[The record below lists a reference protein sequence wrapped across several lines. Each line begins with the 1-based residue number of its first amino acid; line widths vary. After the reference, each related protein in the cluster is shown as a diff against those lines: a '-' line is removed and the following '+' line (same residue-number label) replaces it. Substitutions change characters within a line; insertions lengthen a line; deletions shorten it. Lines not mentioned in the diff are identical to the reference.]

1 MTLAG
6 EVAVVTGAAQGLGA
20 AIADALE
27 AEGARVA
34 RTDLARGAATGV
46 VYELDVTD
54 RGSVERALAEIA
66 ERLGEPTILVS
77 NAGINRI
84 GPSETLPEERWQE
97 VVDINLTGAFRCAQ
111 AAGVRMLAAG
121 RGSIVNV
128 ASISAFVGMPGRA
141 AYCATKAGV
150 VALTRVLAVEWAAR
164 GVRVNAVAPGYVG
177 TPMVEQALEAGL
189 LAADELADR
198 TPFAGFDPDAW
209 TANGAAEIADTVVFL
224 ASPAARYVTG
234 QTLVVDGGYLAYG
247 APGPATAV
255 PTASFL

>member
-1 MTLAG
+1 VTLAG
-6 EVAVVTGAAQGLGA
+6 EVAVVTGAAHGIGA

-27 AEGARVA
+27 AAGARVA
-34 RTDLARGAATGV
+34 RTDLTGTDL
-46 VYELDVTD
+46 ELDVTD
-54 RGSVERALAEIA
+54 PGSVDRALAEA
-66 ERLGEPTILVS
+66 AGRFGELSILVN

-84 GPSETLPEERWQE
+84 GPSESLPEERWQE
-97 VVDINLTGAFRCAQ
+97 VVDVNLTGTFRCSR
-111 AAGVRMLAAG
+111 AAGTRMLAAG

-141 AYCATKAGV
+141 AYCATKAAI

-177 TPMVEQALEAGL
+177 TPMIEQAIAEGL
-189 LAADELADR
+189 LAGDELAGR
-198 TPFAGFDPDAW
+198 TPLGRVAAP
-209 TANGAAEIADTVVFL
+209 AEIADAVVYL

-247 APGPATAV
+247 APGHVAAAPAAN
-255 PTASFL
+255 FL

>member
-1 MTLAG
+1 
-6 EVAVVTGAAQGLGA
+6 VVTGAAQGLGA

-34 RTDLARGAATGV
+34 RTDLSRGAGPSGV
-46 VYELDVTD
+46 AYELDVTD
-54 RGSVERALAEIA
+54 RGSVDRALAEIA
-66 ERLGEPTILVS
+66 ERLGEPTILVA

-198 TPFAGFDPDAW
+198 TPVGRVASP
-209 TANGAAEIADTVVFL
+209 AEIADTVVFL

>member
-1 MTLAG
+1 MTLVG

-27 AEGARVA
+27 AAGARVA
-34 RTDLARGAATGV
+34 RTDLSHSTGNAGST
-46 VYELDVTD
+46 YELDVTD
-54 RGSVERALAEIA
+54 RGSVERALGEIA

-97 VVDINLTGAFRCAQ
+97 VVEINLTGVFRCAQ
-111 AAGVRMLAAG
+111 AAGTRMLAAG

-128 ASISAFVGMPGRA
+128 ASISAFVWMPGRA

-164 GVRVNAVAPGYVG
+164 GVRVNAVAPGYAG
-177 TPMVEQALEAGL
+177 TPMVEQALAAGL
-189 LAADELADR
+189 LAADELAGR
-198 TPFAGFDPDAW
+198 TPLGRVASPPEVADA
-209 TANGAAEIADTVVFL
+209 VVFL
-224 ASPAARYVTG
+224 ASPAARFVTG

>member
-1 MTLAG
+1 VTLAG

-27 AEGARVA
+27 AAGALVA
-34 RTDLARGAATGV
+34 RTDLSRETGAKGAA
-46 VYELDVTD
+46 YELDVTD
-54 RGSVERALAEIA
+54 RGSVESALAEIA
-66 ERLGEPTILVS
+66 ETLG
-77 NAGINRI
+77 
-84 GPSETLPEERWQE
+84 ERWQE
-97 VVDINLTGAFRCAQ
+97 VIETNLTGTFRCAQ
-111 AAGVRMLAAG
+111 AAGTRMLAAG

-141 AYCATKAGV
+141 AYCAAKAGV

-164 GVRVNAVAPGYVG
+164 GVRVNAVAPGYAG
-177 TPMVEQALEAGL
+177 TPMVEQALAAGL
-189 LAADELADR
+189 LAADELAGR
-198 TPFAGFDPDAW
+198 TPLGRVASPPEVADA
-209 TANGAAEIADTVVFL
+209 VVFL
-224 ASPAARYVTG
+224 ASPAARFVTG

>member
-1 MTLAG
+1 VTLAG

-27 AEGARVA
+27 AEGAAVA
-34 RTDLARGAATGV
+34 RTDLSTAGAA
-46 VYELDVTD
+46 YELDVTD

-141 AYCATKAGV
+141 AYCAAKAGV
-150 VALTRVLAVEWAAR
+150 VALTRVLAVEWAVR
-164 GVRVNAVAPGYVG
+164 GVRVNAVAPGYAG
-177 TPMVEQALEAGL
+177 TPMVEQALAAGL
-189 LAADELADR
+189 LAADELAGR
-198 TPFAGFDPDAW
+198 TPLGRVASPPEVADA
-209 TANGAAEIADTVVFL
+209 VVFL
-224 ASPAARYVTG
+224 ASPAARFVTG

>member
-1 MTLAG
+1 VTLAG

-27 AEGARVA
+27 AEGAGVA
-34 RTDLARGAATGV
+34 RTDLGTEETA
-46 VYELDVTD
+46 YELDVTD
-54 RGSVERALAEIA
+54 RRSVDRALAEVA

-77 NAGINRI
+77 NAGVNRI

-97 VVDINLTGAFRCAQ
+97 VVETNLTGTFRCAQ
-111 AAGVRMLAAG
+111 AAGARMLAAG

-164 GVRVNAVAPGYVG
+164 GVRVNAVAPGYIG
-177 TPMVEQALEAGL
+177 TPMVEQALEVGL
-189 LAADELADR
+189 LAADELAGR
-198 TPFAGFDPDAW
+198 TPLGRVASP
-209 TANGAAEIADTVVFL
+209 AEIADAVVFL

>member
-34 RTDLARGAATGV
+34 RTDLPHGGAE
-46 VYELDVTD
+46 YELDVTD
-54 RGSVERALAEIA
+54 RGSVDRALAEIA

-121 RGSIVNV
+121 RGSIVSV

-198 TPFAGFDPDAW
+198 TPFGRVASP
-209 TANGAAEIADTVVFL
+209 AEIADAVVFL

>member
-34 RTDLARGAATGV
+34 RTDLSQSGV
-46 VYELDVTD
+46 DYELDVTD
-54 RGSVERALAEIA
+54 RGSVDRALAEIA

-121 RGSIVNV
+121 RGSIVSV

-198 TPFAGFDPDAW
+198 TPVGRVASP
-209 TANGAAEIADTVVFL
+209 AEIADTVVFL

>member
-1 MTLAG
+1 VTLAG

-27 AEGARVA
+27 AEGAGVA
-34 RTDLARGAATGV
+34 RTDLRDAGAA
-46 VYELDVTD
+46 YELDVTD
-54 RGSVERALAEIA
+54 RGSVERALGEIA

-97 VVDINLTGAFRCAQ
+97 VVEINLTGAFRCAQ
-111 AAGVRMLAAG
+111 AAGTRMLAAG

-198 TPFAGFDPDAW
+198 TPFGRVASP
-209 TANGAAEIADTVVFL
+209 AEIADAVVFL

>member
-34 RTDLARGAATGV
+34 RTDLSQSGAE
-46 VYELDVTD
+46 YELDVTD

-128 ASISAFVGMPGRA
+128 ASISAFVGMPGR
-141 AYCATKAGV
+141 
-150 VALTRVLAVEWAAR
+150 RR
-164 GVRVNAVAPGYVG
+164 R
-177 TPMVEQALEAGL
+177 
-189 LAADELADR
+189 R
-198 TPFAGFDPDAW
+198 
-209 TANGAAEIADTVVFL
+209 
-224 ASPAARYVTG
+224 ASSR
-234 QTLVVDGGYLAYG
+234 
-247 APGPATAV
+247 
-255 PTASFL
+255 

>member
-1 MTLAG
+1 VTLTG
-6 EVAVVTGAAQGLGA
+6 EVAVVTGAGQGIGA

-27 AEGARVA
+27 AAGARVA
-34 RTDLARGAATGV
+34 RTDLEADLR
-46 VYELDVTD
+46 LDVTD
-54 RGSVERALAEIA
+54 RGSIDRPLAVVA
-66 ERLGEPTILVS
+66 EHLGEPTILAN

-84 GPSETLPEERWQE
+84 GPSESLPEDHWQE
-97 VVDINLTGAFRCAQ
+97 VIDVNLTGTFRCAQ
-111 AAGVRMLAAG
+111 AGGERMLAAG
-121 RGSIVNV
+121 RGAIVNV

-177 TPMVEQALEAGL
+177 TPMTEQAIEEGL
-189 LAADELADR
+189 LAADELAGR
-198 TPFAGFDPDAW
+198 TPLGWVATP
-209 TANGAAEIADTVVFL
+209 AEIAEAVVYL

-247 APGPATAV
+247 APGPTTAV

>member
-1 MTLAG
+1 VTLTG
-6 EVAVVTGAAQGLGA
+6 EVAVVTGAAQGIVAG
-20 AIADALE
+20 IADALE
-27 AEGARVA
+27 AAGARVA
-34 RTDLARGAATGV
+34 RTDVEGDLR
-46 VYELDVTD
+46 LDVTD
-54 RGSVERALAEIA
+54 RASGDRALAEVA
-66 ERLGEPTILVS
+66 RRFSEPTILVN

-84 GPSETLPEERWQE
+84 DPAESLSEERWQE
-97 VVDINLTGAFRCAQ
+97 VIDVNLTGTFRCAQ
-111 AAGVRMLAAG
+111 AAGARMLTAG

-177 TPMVEQALEAGL
+177 TPMVEQALAEGL
-189 LAADELADR
+189 LAADELAGR
-198 TPFAGFDPDAW
+198 TPLGRVA
-209 TANGAAEIADTVVFL
+209 TAAEIADAVVYL

-247 APGPATAV
+247 APGRTTAV
-255 PTASFL
+255 PTTSFL

>member
-34 RTDLARGAATGV
+34 RTDLSRGTGTGV
-46 VYELDVTD
+46 AYELDVTD
-54 RGSVERALAEIA
+54 RGSVDRALAEIA

-121 RGSIVNV
+121 RGSIVSV

-177 TPMVEQALEAGL
+177 TPMIEQALEAGL

-198 TPFAGFDPDAW
+198 TPFGRVASP
-209 TANGAAEIADTVVFL
+209 AEIADAVVFL

>member
-1 MTLAG
+1 VTLAG

-34 RTDLARGAATGV
+34 RTDLSRGAGTGV
-46 VYELDVTD
+46 AYELDVTD

-66 ERLGEPTILVS
+66 ESLGEPTILVS

-121 RGSIVNV
+121 RGSIVSV

-189 LAADELADR
+189 LAAGELADR
-198 TPFAGFDPDAW
+198 TPVGRVASP
-209 TANGAAEIADTVVFL
+209 AEIADTVVFL

>member
-1 MTLAG
+1 VTLAG

-34 RTDLARGAATGV
+34 RTDLSRGAGTGV
-46 VYELDVTD
+46 AYELDVTD

-66 ERLGEPTILVS
+66 ESLGEPTILVS

-189 LAADELADR
+189 LEADELADR
-198 TPFAGFDPDAW
+198 TPFGRVASP
-209 TANGAAEIADTVVFL
+209 AEIADTVVFL

-247 APGPATAV
+247 APGPATTV

>member
-1 MTLAG
+1 VSLGG
-6 EVAVVTGAAQGLGA
+6 EVAVVTGAAQGIGA

-27 AEGARVA
+27 AAGALVA
-34 RTDLARGAATGV
+34 RTDVEADLQ
-46 VYELDVTD
+46 LDVTD
-54 RGSVERALAEIA
+54 RGSIDRALEQIA
-66 ERLGEPTILVS
+66 ESLGEPMILVN

-84 GPSETLPEERWQE
+84 APSESLSEERWQQ
-97 VVDINLTGAFRCAQ
+97 VVDVNLTGTFRCAQ
-111 AAGVRMLAAG
+111 AAGQRMLAAG

-141 AYCATKAGV
+141 AYCAAKAGV

-177 TPMVEQALEAGL
+177 TPMVEQAIAEGL
-189 LAADELADR
+189 LLADELAGR
-198 TPFAGFDPDAW
+198 TPLGRIA
-209 TANGAAEIADTVVFL
+209 TAAEIADAVVYL
-224 ASPAARYVTG
+224 ASPAARFVTG

-247 APGPATAV
+247 APGRTTSV

>member
-1 MTLAG
+1 VTLDG
-6 EVAVVTGAAQGLGA
+6 EVAVVTGAGQGLGA

-27 AEGARVA
+27 AAGARVA
-34 RTDLARGAATGV
+34 RTDLAGAA
-46 VYELDVTD
+46 YELDVSD
-54 RGSVERALAEIA
+54 RDSVEHALARVS

-97 VVDINLTGAFRCAQ
+97 VVETNLTGTFRCAQ
-111 AAGVRMLAAG
+111 ACALRMLAAR

-150 VALTRVLAVEWAAR
+150 VALTRVLGVEWAAR

-177 TPMVEQALEAGL
+177 TPMIEEALAAGL
-189 LAADELADR
+189 LAEDDLAGR
-198 TPFAGFDPDAW
+198 TPFGRTASPAEVADA
-209 TANGAAEIADTVVFL
+209 VVFL
-224 ASPAARYVTG
+224 ASPAAGYVTG

-247 APGPATAV
+247 APGRADAV